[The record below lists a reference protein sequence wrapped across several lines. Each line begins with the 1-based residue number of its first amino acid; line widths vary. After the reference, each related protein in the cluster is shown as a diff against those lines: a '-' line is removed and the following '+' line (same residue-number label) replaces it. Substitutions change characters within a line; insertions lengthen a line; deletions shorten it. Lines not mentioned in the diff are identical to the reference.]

1 MARSKPARRALARS
15 GPSQSGQSSVSKP
28 KMLALVRSMDWRGV
42 ARALQENPQL
52 LKHRDEKG
60 RNWLHLC
67 CGVDIGTDQR
77 RAADSIKTAAVLVDT
92 GLSINQEA
100 FTEGRWKATPL
111 WFAIARGKNL
121 PLAEYL
127 LKRGSNPNYCLWA
140 AAFDR
145 DIPAIRLLVRHGAD
159 VNDSSGDDLAENES
173 PFLGAIKWSHF
184 EAAEELLNLGAD
196 VNYQDRKGMTALH
209 YMLKK
214 GSDKRFF
221 PMLIA
226 HGARGDLR
234 NSQGV
239 CAAELMR
246 KKRDGDFRK
255 MAELLR
261 TSSQNDV
268 R

>member
-1 MARSKPARRALARS
+1 M
-15 GPSQSGQSSVSKP
+15 
-28 KMLALVRSMDWRGV
+28 VRSMDWSGV
-42 ARALQENPQL
+42 ARALRENADL
-52 LKHRDEKG
+52 LRHRDAKG

-67 CGVDIGTDQR
+67 CGVDIGGAPR
-77 RAADSIKTAAVLVDT
+77 KAADSIRTAEVLVDA
-92 GLSINQEA
+92 GLLINQEA
-100 FTEGRWKATPL
+100 FTEGKWKATPL
-111 WFAIARGKNL
+111 WFAIARGRNL
-121 PLAEYL
+121 LLAEYL

-140 AAFDR
+140 AAFNR

-159 VNDSSGDDLAENES
+159 VNDSSVDDLAENES

-184 EAAEELLNLGAD
+184 EAAEELLKLGAD
-196 VNYQDRKGMTALH
+196 VNYQDHKGMTALH

-226 HGARGDLR
+226 HGARGDLS

-239 CAAELMR
+239 RAADLMR

-255 MAELLR
+255 MAEQLGTSPRR
-261 TSSQNDV
+261 TPV
-268 R
+268 E

>member
-1 MARSKPARRALARS
+1 
-15 GPSQSGQSSVSKP
+15 
-28 KMLALVRSMDWRGV
+28 MLAMIRLMDCRGV
-42 ARALQENPQL
+42 ARALEENAEL
-52 LKHRDEKG
+52 LTYRDPKG

-67 CGVDIGTDQR
+67 CGVDIGADQR
-77 RAADSIKTAAVLVDT
+77 KAADSIKTAEVLVNS

-100 FTEGRWKATPL
+100 FTEGKWKATPL
-111 WFAIARGKNL
+111 WFAIARGRNL

-127 LKRGSNPNYCLWA
+127 LKRGANPNYCLWA
-140 AAFDR
+140 AAFNR
-145 DIPAIRLLVRHGAD
+145 DVPAIRLLVRHGAD

-184 EAAEELLNLGAD
+184 EAAEVLLKLGAD

-234 NSQGV
+234 NGQGV

-255 MAELLR
+255 MAEQLR
-261 TSSQNDV
+261 TRSRMMPAQ
-268 R
+268 

>member
-1 MARSKPARRALARS
+1 
-15 GPSQSGQSSVSKP
+15 
-28 KMLALVRSMDWRGV
+28 MLAMVRSMDSSGV
-42 ARALQENPQL
+42 ARALKENAEL
-52 LKHRDEKG
+52 LKYRDAKG

-67 CGVDIGTDQR
+67 CGVAIDADQR
-77 RAADSIKTAAVLVDT
+77 RAADSIRTAEVLIDG
-92 GLSINQEA
+92 GLSIDREA
-100 FTEGRWKATPL
+100 FREGKWKATPL
-111 WFAIARGKNL
+111 WFAIARGRNL

-140 AAFDR
+140 AGFNR
-145 DIPAIRLLVRHGAD
+145 DIAAIRLLVRHGAD
-159 VNDSSGDDLAENES
+159 VNDSSVDDLAENES

-184 EAAEELLNLGAD
+184 EAAEELLKLGAD

-226 HGARGDLR
+226 YGARGDLR
-234 NSQGV
+234 NGQGV

-246 KKRDGDFRK
+246 KKKDADFREL
-255 MAELLR
+255 AEQLHCKPAKDLG
-261 TSSQNDV
+261 
-268 R
+268 